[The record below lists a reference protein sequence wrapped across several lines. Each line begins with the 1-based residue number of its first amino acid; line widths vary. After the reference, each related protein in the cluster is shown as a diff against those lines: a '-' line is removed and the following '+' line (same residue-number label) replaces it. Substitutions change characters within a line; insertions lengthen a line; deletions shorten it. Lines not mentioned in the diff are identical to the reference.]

1 MRDIQDSGRLP
12 VLDVR
17 PGDGIGPID
26 IGMTR
31 DESRAAAA
39 ASGLGVGDFRRGA
52 TPPPNT
58 HLTALSVVYF
68 ELGLVL
74 WTDTKPESTAEVRS
88 NRFLSERQSH
98 TYWTDVVGLIG

>member
-52 TPPPNT
+52 TPPP
-58 HLTALSVVYF
+58 
-68 ELGLVL
+68 
-74 WTDTKPESTAEVRS
+74 KP
-88 NRFLSERQSH
+88 
-98 TYWTDVVGLIG
+98 I